1 MKKFFIFLVL
11 FLVAFQVIAKD
22 EKPKLVVMDCEDL
35 SKRIKPKALSDTT
48 EYLRMAF
55 ANTNKYIIIPK
66 EQQKKQISKLKK
78 DFNTN
83 PSYKSSNDKNY
94 QIQLGQALAADIMV
108 KTTITYFGGSFTI
121 SSELID
127 ITKEATI
134 VAAKE
139 EYNGSQKELK
149 IAIDKIVNKII
160 EVTRKKENVIK
171 KWFQDTF
178 TK

>member
-66 EQQKKQISKLKK
+66 EQQKKQI
-78 DFNTN
+78 
-83 PSYKSSNDKNY
+83 
-94 QIQLGQALAADIMV
+94 
-108 KTTITYFGGSFTI
+108 
-121 SSELID
+121 
-127 ITKEATI
+127 
-134 VAAKE
+134 
-139 EYNGSQKELK
+139 
-149 IAIDKIVNKII
+149 IVN
-160 EVTRKKENVIK
+160 VINN
-171 KWFQDTF
+171 FSLQF
-178 TK
+178 